1 MKDDDELQHGEE
13 HANVLIP
20 LTLSAAC
27 SYGTVLTSDDRSV
40 SFIFLRS
47 LVPGLLVVE
56 AWRCIVPEVEMS

>member
-1 MKDDDELQHGEE
+1 MKDDDELEHSEE

-40 SFIFLRS
+40 SFVFLRS

-56 AWRCIVPEVEMS
+56 A